1 MSPLLSINKGVAIAW
16 TYLLPVILK
25 GHGTGRLHLPQD
37 LNRRAPFDLAQPDK
51 GIRPNILALDP
62 VRLPDTLLR
71 HRLEHFRGRRPARI
85 TFHILDPP
93 LEFGFRDRRELLIL
107 RRLILGDS

>member
-71 HRLEHFRGRRPARI
+71 HRLEHFEPALVKEAQHNCVAFNRGAAAVPRARK
-85 TFHILDPP
+85 DM
-93 LEFGFRDRRELLIL
+93 
-107 RRLILGDS
+107 RRLVV

>member
-1 MSPLLSINKGVAIAW
+1 MSPLLTINKGVAIAW

-37 LNRRAPFDLAQPDK
+37 LNRRAPFDLAQPSEVSVQ
-51 GIRPNILALDP
+51 ISS
-62 VRLPDTLLR
+62 RLTGPAPGHLLR

-85 TFHILDPP
+85 TFHILNPP
-93 LEFGFRDRRELLIL
+93 LEFWLRDRRQLLKL
-107 RRLILGDS
+107 